1 MEFFIPIFFFICVAI
16 IWGAHIVSRHRER
29 MTIIE
34 KGLNPE
40 ELKTLYANN
49 WRFAASP
56 LSSLKWGI
64 LLVMVG
70 AGLMIGLWLQETY
83 YVSGGIVPG
92 LMAVAG
98 GLGLVIFYFIA
109 PKKPQP

>member
-1 MEFFIPIFFFICVAI
+1 MEGLVGIFLFLCIAV
-16 IWGAHIVSRHRER
+16 IWGAYIFSKHRER

-40 ELKTLYANN
+40 ELKSLYAKN
-49 WRFAASP
+49 WRFAVSP

-70 AGLMIGLWLQETY
+70 AGLMLGIWLQEMY
-83 YVSGGIVPG
+83 YLNGGFVPG

-109 PKKPQP
+109 PKNPQS

>member
-1 MEFFIPIFFFICVAI
+1 MEFLVGIFFFICVAV
-16 IWGAHIVSRHRER
+16 IWGAYILSKHRER

-40 ELKTLYANN
+40 DMKTLYAKN

-56 LSSLKWGI
+56 LTSLKWGI

-70 AGLMIGLWLQETY
+70 AGLLIGLWLHSMY
-83 YVSGGIVPG
+83 YLADGFVPG
-92 LMAVAG
+92 IMAVAG
-98 GLGLVIFYFIA
+98 GLGLVIFYFVA
-109 PKKPQP
+109 QHSVPK